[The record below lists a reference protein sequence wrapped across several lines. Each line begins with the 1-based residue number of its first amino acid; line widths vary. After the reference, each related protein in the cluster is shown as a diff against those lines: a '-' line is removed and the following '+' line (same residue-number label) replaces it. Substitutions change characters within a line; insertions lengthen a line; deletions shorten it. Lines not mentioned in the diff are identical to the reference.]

1 MLFLL
6 LLEMVWI
13 FQLRHSLSWINVRWF
28 VLWRRRVL
36 DLRKRYQ
43 TKYILRG
50 LIRFIYCLQLLLWF
64 LLVLCMI
71 MVTLVRNG
79 RSDMIVI
86 NILVLILWHM
96 HSLSKIISE
105 FITLRC
111 DFLNFSNETLLLG
124 IFIRLIGMFLPISYE
139 IILQNVN
146 LNCSF
151 LIIIELERSELFFGI
166 PQCL

>member
-1 MLFLL
+1 
-6 LLEMVWI
+6 
-13 FQLRHSLSWINVRWF
+13 
-28 VLWRRRVL
+28 
-36 DLRKRYQ
+36 
-43 TKYILRG
+43 
-50 LIRFIYCLQLLLWF
+50 
-64 LLVLCMI
+64 
-71 MVTLVRNG
+71 
-79 RSDMIVI
+79 MIVI